1 MGQIPKFWKQ
11 KNPAKIRNVDKEFA
25 KELDF
30 KALKFP
36 IQKEKKKKKKYAKTE
51 KQNNISLNP
60 IQDGSFWGCSA
71 MGVGEAKRLP
81 SVKSVRH
88 ILQ

>member
-36 IQKEKKKKKKYAKTE
+36 IQKEKKKKKKKRNML
-51 KQNNISLNP
+51 KQKNKIIFPLTLFRMGLSGAALR
-60 IQDGSFWGCSA
+60 WGWGRQKDSP
-71 MGVGEAKRLP
+71 L
-81 SVKSVRH
+81 
-88 ILQ
+88 